1 MKKLFFAL
9 FLCSATLSFSQN
21 ISVDANLYTPQE
33 LVEDIL
39 INSGC
44 IDNVMVNGVVGGSF
58 SNDESYGYFERNG
71 SNFPFENGIA
81 MSTGRL
87 SNVPGPNNNLS
98 DDDAPGWGPDQ
109 DLEQVLG
116 ISNTLNATVI
126 EFDFTPNA
134 NTIQFRYIFASEE
147 YQVGDANT
155 CQYSDVFGF
164 LIRPLGG
171 SYQNIAVVP
180 GTNTPVKVTTVHPE
194 IVDGNDGCPAQN
206 EQYFDSFNGSNHSI
220 NFNGQTKPMVAQAN
234 VTAGTT
240 YHIKLVIADDH
251 NYRYDSAVFLE
262 GNSFNIGADLGE
274 DVTGAN
280 ALCDNETYTLSVT
293 DNGNTPDNYEWFL
306 VNDNGSE
313 TLLTSGSTEDEYE
326 VTSAG
331 TYKVVLTFGANCT
344 AEDTIVVEY
353 VEFDSLFDRTI
364 YECDTDNDGLSIFNL
379 NAASQDITANNQAFT
394 VTNYF
399 LTDAE
404 AQANQNPI
412 PDPDNF
418 SNTIANQTVF
428 ARVETAADCF
438 AIVGLTLETSYTY
451 YNPVNLVNCYATADT
466 SISFNLT
473 NAENLIEAETGLM
486 DFSVTYFE
494 TENDALSNQN
504 PLPNTIQ
511 VETIETPK
519 TIYGKLQNPAGCQG
533 IIEVVLRGIQEPEI
547 DPNYQAPFLCLENL
561 DGVTIESG
569 VIDNPTNYTF
579 LWENGE
585 TTPTIQ
591 ADSLGTYQVD
601 ITKTEVINGETYEC
615 TTTNSITVNGSEK
628 AQFSYEIE
636 GSFDNYS
643 VIISAEGIGD
653 YVYSL
658 DDQFDNYQSSPIF
671 YNVGAGEHRIYVKD
685 LNGCGISFE
694 KIIVLGYPKF
704 FTPNQDSIN
713 DTWGL
718 IGTERFNRR
727 VENIYIFDRFGK
739 LLTSISHVGQ
749 WDGTYHGKQMPSNEY
764 WFLVTFKDAPDFK
777 GHFTLK
783 R

>member
-1 MKKLFFAL
+1 MKKLL
-9 FLCSATLSFSQN
+9 LVIFLLIGVKSIGQSIT
-21 ISVDANLYTPQE
+21 VDANTYSPQE
-33 LVEDIL
+33 LVENIL

-44 IDNVMVNGVVGGSF
+44 IDDVTVTGSVSGSF
-58 SNDESYGYFERNG
+58 NSEKSYGYFDRDG
-71 SNFPFENGIA
+71 TTFPFDNGLVL
-81 MSTGRL
+81 STGRL

-98 DDDAPGWGPDQ
+98 DDDAAGWGPDQ

-116 ISNTLNATVI
+116 ITNTLNATVI
-126 EFDFTPNA
+126 EFNFTPNA

-147 YQVGDANT
+147 YQIGDANT
-155 CQYSDVFGF
+155 CEYSDVFGF
-164 LIRPLGG
+164 LIKPLGG
-171 SYQNIAVVP
+171 TYQNIAVVP

-194 IVDGNDGCPAQN
+194 IVDGNEGCDAQN
-206 EQYFDSFNGSNHSI
+206 EQYFESFNNSSHPI
-220 NFNGQTKPMVAQAN
+220 NFNGQTKPLVAQAN
-234 VTAGTT
+234 VVAGTT
-240 YHIKLVIADDH
+240 YKIKLVIADDY

-274 DVTGAN
+274 DLTGAN
-280 ALCDNETYTLSVT
+280 ALCENETYTLSVS
-293 DNGNTPDNYEWFL
+293 DNGNSPTNYDWYQ
-306 VNDNGSE
+306 VNNSTE
-313 TLLTSGSTEDEYE
+313 TVLTSGASETEYE
-326 VTSAG
+326 VSSAG
-331 TYKVVLTFGANCT
+331 TYKVVLTYGPNCT
-344 AEDTIVVEY
+344 AEDTIEIEY
-353 VEFDSLFDRTI
+353 VDFTQLSDQII
-364 YECDTDNDGLSIFNL
+364 YECDTNNDGLSIFNL
-379 NAASQDITANNQAFT
+379 NSATQSLTNNDPT
-394 VTNYF
+394 LSVTNFF

-404 AQANQNPI
+404 AQANTNPI
-412 PDPDNF
+412 QDPDSFN
-418 SNTIANQTVF
+418 NTVASQTVF
-428 ARVETAADCF
+428 ARIIADAGCTTTL
-438 AIVGLTLETSYTY
+438 GLTLETSFTNYDEVY
-451 YNPVNLVNCYATADT
+451 LVNCYNLLDND
-466 SISFNLT
+466 ISFNLT
-473 NAENLIEAETGLM
+473 DAEPAIEEEIGIS

-504 PLPNTIQ
+504 PLLNTIQ
-511 VETIETPK
+511 VETSELPK
-519 TIYGKLQNPAGCQG
+519 TIFGKISNASGCQG

-547 DPNYQAPFLCLENL
+547 EPNYQAPFLCLENL

-704 FTPNQDSIN
+704 FTPNQDGIN

-727 VENIYIFDRFGK
+727 VENVYIFDRFGK

>member
-9 FLCSATLSFSQN
+9 FLCSTTLSFSQN

-274 DVTGAN
+274 DVTGAD

-313 TLLTSGSTEDEYE
+313 TLLTSSSTEDEYE

-418 SNTIANQTVF
+418 SNTVANQTVF
-428 ARVETAADCF
+428 ARVETA
-438 AIVGLTLETSYTY
+438 
-451 YNPVNLVNCYATADT
+451 
-466 SISFNLT
+466 
-473 NAENLIEAETGLM
+473 
-486 DFSVTYFE
+486 
-494 TENDALSNQN
+494 
-504 PLPNTIQ
+504 
-511 VETIETPK
+511 
-519 TIYGKLQNPAGCQG
+519 
-533 IIEVVLRGIQEPEI
+533 
-547 DPNYQAPFLCLENL
+547 
-561 DGVTIESG
+561 
-569 VIDNPTNYTF
+569 
-579 LWENGE
+579 
-585 TTPTIQ
+585 
-591 ADSLGTYQVD
+591 
-601 ITKTEVINGETYEC
+601 
-615 TTTNSITVNGSEK
+615 
-628 AQFSYEIE
+628 
-636 GSFDNYS
+636 
-643 VIISAEGIGD
+643 
-653 YVYSL
+653 
-658 DDQFDNYQSSPIF
+658 
-671 YNVGAGEHRIYVKD
+671 
-685 LNGCGISFE
+685 
-694 KIIVLGYPKF
+694 
-704 FTPNQDSIN
+704 
-713 DTWGL
+713 
-718 IGTERFNRR
+718 
-727 VENIYIFDRFGK
+727 
-739 LLTSISHVGQ
+739 
-749 WDGTYHGKQMPSNEY
+749 
-764 WFLVTFKDAPDFK
+764 
-777 GHFTLK
+777 
-783 R
+783 